1 VPFQDA
7 FPIFQTADLA
17 RALTFY
23 RDLFGFEEHYRFPE
37 DAPEFVVVVLGPF
50 SLGLS
55 AVDEIAP
62 AGRVALWLYCDDVDE
77 RSLASARRVSRSSRS
92 PRIRSGESAWP
103 PSSTPT
109 GTRSTSGSGVSL
121 LCESS

>member
-1 VPFQDA
+1 VAFRDA
-7 FPIFQTADLA
+7 FPILQTADLP
-17 RALTFY
+17 RAVAFY

-62 AGRVALWLYCDDVDE
+62 AGRVALWLYCDDVDREIARLREAGVEAVKDPEDQAWGE
-77 RSLASARRVSRSSRS
+77 RLATVVDPDGNEIHLGQR
-92 PRIRSGESAWP
+92 G
-103 PSSTPT
+103 TP
-109 GTRSTSGSGVSL
+109 
-121 LCESS
+121 